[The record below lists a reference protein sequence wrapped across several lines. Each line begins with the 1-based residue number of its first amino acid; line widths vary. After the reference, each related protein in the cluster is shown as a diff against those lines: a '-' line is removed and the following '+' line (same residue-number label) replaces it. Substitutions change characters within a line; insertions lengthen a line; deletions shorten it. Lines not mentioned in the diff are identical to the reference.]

1 MIDEILRGDLDLK
14 SHFQSMGSTR
24 PITQR
29 GA

>member
-1 MIDEILRGDLDLK
+1 LIDEILRGDVDLK

-24 PITQR
+24 PMQQR